1 MNEWWLLSGFLFLL
15 IIALVIVLYPLRRL
29 LKISMT
35 LAPIIFALVVFAY
48 WRWGAWADLNHY
60 LHQQARLE
68 QAQAMLKS
76 IHNPQELID
85 KFKLQLAKQPGSA
98 RGWFLLGRIYA
109 SQDQWAQA
117 HDAYAR
123 AHQLKPDNEQT
134 TVNYVQSLWQL
145 NHQKFNGESRALLQ
159 AVLKKNANQPD
170 ALAMLAMDAFIGH
183 AYQRAID
190 YWQRLLKIA
199 PPQSDDAE
207 AIRKAIAKAQQH
219 VINGVKS

>member
-1 MNEWWLLSGFLFLL
+1 M
-15 IIALVIVLYPLRRL
+15 
-29 LKISMT
+29 
-35 LAPIIFALVVFAY
+35 
-48 WRWGAWADLNHY
+48 
-60 LHQQARLE
+60 
-68 QAQAMLKS
+68 
-76 IHNPQELID
+76 
-85 KFKLQLAKQPGSA
+85 
-98 RGWFLLGRIYA
+98 
-109 SQDQWAQA
+109 
-117 HDAYAR
+117 
-123 AHQLKPDNEQT
+123 
-134 TVNYVQSLWQL
+134 WQL